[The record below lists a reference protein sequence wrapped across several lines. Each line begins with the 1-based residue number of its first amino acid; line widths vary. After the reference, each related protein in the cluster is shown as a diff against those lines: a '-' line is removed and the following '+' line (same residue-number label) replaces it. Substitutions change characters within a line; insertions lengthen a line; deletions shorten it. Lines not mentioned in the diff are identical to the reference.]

1 MKTFNCSA
9 TSCAVEVCVCT
20 HTCCTCIYVSNSIHT
35 YRYSHACTQRLVH
48 YSHKPEH
55 SHWESL
61 PSEINK
67 NVHSQRHMREEYRV
81 CAQYWLIQGKWLL
94 LSPLCYVT
102 LQSNYRVCALFR
114 GCLIMLFGLCRA
126 LGCHHVV
133 CVRVSV
139 YSRWE
144 DTNCGGGVSGTATVR
159 ERKVERNIEAEGEW
173 RKNKPEWCTLAFLLI
188 FHYLSAHQGRI

>member
-126 LGCHHVV
+126 LGCHHVCV
-133 CVRVSV
+133 CACICV
-139 YSRWE
+139 
-144 DTNCGGGVSGTATVR
+144 
-159 ERKVERNIEAEGEW
+159 
-173 RKNKPEWCTLAFLLI
+173 
-188 FHYLSAHQGRI
+188 